1 MEGKGKIKSEE
12 QKRINRDQLL
22 TVGDFEIFRIE
33 LIQEISGLLKNALGS
48 PAKKWLKSTEVK
60 KLLAIS
66 TGTLQT
72 LRMNGTLSH
81 SKMGGTIYHQD
92 LLWCDPFFVIPAFTF
107 CKSYNTVFIYD
118 TLGNS
123 TLSLTATVVL
133 LIIAILPKLFKR

>member
-22 TVGDFEIFRIE
+22 TVGDFEIFRTE

-81 SKMGGTIYHQD
+81 SKMGGTIYYNQEEILK
-92 LLWCDPFFVIPAFTF
+92 LLKD
-107 CKSYNTVFIYD
+107 NEQ
-118 TLGNS
+118 
-123 TLSLTATVVL
+123 
-133 LIIAILPKLFKR
+133 R

>member
-22 TVGDFEIFRIE
+22 TVGDFEIFRTE

-60 KLLAIS
+60 KLLTIS

-72 LRMNGTLSH
+72 LRINGTLSH
-81 SKMGGTIYHQD
+81 SKMGGTIYYNQEEILK
-92 LLWCDPFFVIPAFTF
+92 LLKD
-107 CKSYNTVFIYD
+107 NEQ
-118 TLGNS
+118 
-123 TLSLTATVVL
+123 
-133 LIIAILPKLFKR
+133 R

>member
-1 MEGKGKIKSEE
+1 MEGKGKINSEE

-22 TVGDFEIFRIE
+22 TVGDFEIFRTE

-48 PAKKWLKSTEVK
+48 PVKKWLKSTEVK

-81 SKMGGTIYHQD
+81 SKMGGTIYYNQEEILK
-92 LLWCDPFFVIPAFTF
+92 LLKD
-107 CKSYNTVFIYD
+107 NEQ
-118 TLGNS
+118 
-123 TLSLTATVVL
+123 
-133 LIIAILPKLFKR
+133 R